1 MKFKEFLAY
10 LESNL
15 DGYKVF
21 MSKALAY
28 QNEKNARRTG
38 KNHWK
43 DEKVRK
49 AAYEMWRTSME
60 NFYNQVKK
68 EVNSDFPSAW
78 VSFIEKNNLFEVLN
92 DGIQEMDFSDDGAA

>member
-1 MKFKEFLAY
+1 MKFKEFLTY
-10 LESNL
+10 LENNL

-21 MSKALAY
+21 MSKALDY
-28 QNEKNARRTG
+28 QNEQNARRTG
-38 KNHWK
+38 KNRWK

-60 NFYNQVKK
+60 NFYNQIKK
-68 EVNSDFPSAW
+68 EINSDFPSAW
-78 VSFIEKNNLFEVLN
+78 VSFMEKHNLFEVLN